1 MATAK
6 SKKKP
11 SRKAPPSGKGLTF
24 EKVWASLQETR
35 EIMQKND
42 KKQEK
47 RHKELEQ
54 IIRENAEFLT
64 EFQKETDRIVRRN
77 SKQMGDLHRRFGQLA
92 EHLVAPGITKRFN
105 EIGYHFDLVATK
117 GAKLYDEHGKVKAEI
132 DLLLE
137 NGKTRIL
144 VEVKSRPVAQD
155 IEHHIKRLELF
166 SDKWRLLNEPKKILG
181 AIAGAI
187 YEDDVKEAVRE
198 AGMYVIEQSGDTM
211 KIDMPDDF
219 IPREW

>member
-6 SKKKP
+6 SKKKRL
-11 SRKAPPSGKGLTF
+11 SRITSHSGKRPTF
-24 EKVWASLQETR
+24 ETVWASIQEL
-35 EIMQKND
+35 
-42 KKQEK
+42 
-47 RHKELEQ
+47 KEN
-54 IIRENAEFLT
+54 IR
-64 EFQKETDRIVRRN
+64 ETDRIVRRN
-77 SKQMGDLHRRFGQLA
+77 GKQMGDLHRRFGQLA
-92 EHLVAPGITKRFN
+92 EHLVAPGIVRRFN

-137 NGKTRIL
+137 NGKTSIV
-144 VEVKSRPVAQD
+144 VEVKTRPVIQD

-166 SDKWRLLNEPKKILG
+166 SDKWRMFNDPKKVMG

-187 YEDDVKEAVRE
+187 YEDDVKKAVRE

-211 KIDMPDDF
+211 KIDMPEGF